1 MFVQVEVNK
10 SNDDDNTGDNFEKI
24 SAETLSG
31 VSNLNLEQNKEFDP
45 LGQEQVRGNNSYIL
59 AAGLYQYLASTLEYL
74 NHIYQKKLEECC
86 ILSTLKR
93 LEISDPS
100 KEQNTILK
108 VARQQ
113 FFIIHGEFSPT
124 S

>member
-1 MFVQVEVNK
+1 MILLIVDELW
-10 SNDDDNTGDNFEKI
+10 SWYSWAII
-24 SAETLSG
+24 SYSDL
-31 VSNLNLEQNKEFDP
+31 VSNHNKKPVIVLTDTNFDAS
-45 LGQEQVRGNNSYIL
+45 LLHSNISYIL
-59 AAGLYQYLASTLEYL
+59 AAGWYHYLASTFEYL
-74 NHIYQKKLEECC
+74 NHIYQKKLEE
-86 ILSTLKR
+86 SFTMFTLYWF
-93 LEISDPS
+93 EISDPS